1 MPDPDPWDF
10 SEFADP
16 DPQQARRPDGSGAG
30 DPGGSGLLG
39 PGGQDVSRGVAS
51 GDPFGGG
58 GDQGGLA
65 GTDWTGSGTVGGVA
79 ALEIARPPLPY
90 LGLAAG
96 ISLVALLLAALLG
109 AIPGLAITAWVLAGP
124 VAIGVLAYFIK
135 ADTAE
140 RARPV
145 YAAPTWV
152 RPAYVAALVLCGV
165 AVIVA
170 ALRIAFWVGRL

>member
-16 DPQQARRPDGSGAG
+16 DPRQPRRPAGSGAG
-30 DPGGSGLLG
+30 DPSGSGLLG
-39 PGGQDVSRGVAS
+39 PGAPDAS
-51 GDPFGGG
+51 NNASAGDPFGGG
-58 GDQGGLA
+58 DQGGGLV
-65 GTDWTGSGTVGGVA
+65 GTDWTNSGTVGA
-79 ALEIARPPLPY
+79 ATLEIARPPLPY
-90 LGLAAG
+90 LGLAAA

-145 YAAPTWV
+145 YAAPNWV
-152 RPAYVAALVLCGV
+152 RPAYVAALVLCGA
-165 AVIVA
+165 AVVVA

>member
-16 DPQQARRPDGSGAG
+16 DPRQPRRPDGSGAG
-30 DPGGSGLLG
+30 DQRGSGLFG
-39 PGGQDVSRGVAS
+39 PGGQDNAGGAPSN
-51 GDPFGGG
+51 DPFGGS

-65 GTDWTGSGTVGGVA
+65 GADWTGSGTVGVA

-145 YAAPTWV
+145 YAAPGWV

-165 AVIVA
+165 AVVVA